1 MDKTRAPLVVVLL
14 LLGTW
19 AQLNS
24 SWIDD
29 ALDRE
34 GSNSVDGYELVGLQ
48 SDERWLVLKV
58 SFPDNPFPETIPLPL
73 FEGEA
78 SAHAYI
84 EQMSGNRSSLSITM
98 IDQVW
103 QSPHPDSEWGKDSSD
118 ERDVGGDFGGA
129 SDLAAATI
137 DSLLS
142 GIDLSDWDLDG
153 DGVIDRL
160 LILHSGEAQ
169 ELGGPSS
176 SIWSHYS
183 TFQDPIDIGDFS
195 FEHYTMVSINGG
207 LGVLIHEMLHQM
219 GAVDLYD
226 VHSET
231 PTRNWHG
238 LGDWDI
244 MASGNW
250 IEDGNL
256 PSLPSSSTLGL
267 IGGLPGPGMSGQA
280 VLTDEVLSLT
290 PFNESKSYTLKPI
303 PDGGVPLTIKIA
315 PGEFVWVTY
324 RADFGFDSGLPGHGI
339 LVEQQDT
346 NYGDIGDNLVN
357 TDPAKAWVR
366 IVEADGDDALLRAR
380 DYGSQGDVFI
390 EGESFGSSGHQ
401 IRDNRGRLVN
411 WTIQV
416 TNVSEDQVQ
425 IQYTKDEHPIASVV
439 TPRSPIVLLP
449 GEVATATVS
458 TSETCT
464 LVTNLTTAESINLIQ
479 VDKGR
484 QYLEVSILDTDAIGV
499 FPGDSGRISG
509 TIGCE
514 GRPPYDLSLDW
525 YSIPHRLSN
534 GTLEA
539 LIPWDEPSTID
550 LFPNSEGMGPRT
562 YSVSID
568 GAAYR
573 IASVAKQVRFEPGD
587 PIVLEID
594 PSGLLEPG
602 MIAKGELVFID
613 SNKLEQRIPIVL
625 HAEQDFPLSGPLRWL
640 AAPSN
645 AVSLIC
651 LLLAAS
657 VATGKKDAYDDKR
670 VRIQNRKIKRILRVP
685 SQREE
690 TDPGRNEE

>member
-1 MDKTRAPLVVVLL
+1 MLSV
-14 LLGTW
+14 W
-19 AQLNS
+19 AQTNS

-29 ALDRE
+29 AFDRE
-34 GSNSVDGYELVGLQ
+34 GSNSVNGYELVGLQ
-48 SDERWLVLKV
+48 SEERWLVLRV
-58 SFPDNPFPETIPLPL
+58 SFPDEPFPENIPLSL
-73 FEGEA
+73 FEGET
-78 SAHAYI
+78 SAHSYI
-84 EQMSGNRSSLSITM
+84 EQMSGNRSSLRITL

-103 QSPHPDSEWGKDSSD
+103 QSPHPESEWGMDSSV
-118 ERDVGGDFGGA
+118 ERDVGGDYGGA
-129 SDLAAATI
+129 SDLAAAAI

-183 TFQDPIDIGDFS
+183 PLQDSITKGDFS

-226 VHSET
+226 VHSDT

-238 LGDWDI
+238 LGDWGI

-256 PSLPSSSTLGL
+256 PSLPSSSTLDL
-267 IGGLPGPGMSGQA
+267 IGGLTGSGI
-280 VLTDEVLSLT
+280 LSQ
-290 PFNESKSYTLKPI
+290 NESKSYTLKPI
-303 PDGGVPLTIKIA
+303 PKGGGPMAIKIA

-324 RADFGFDSGLPGHGI
+324 RANYGFDGGLPGHGI

-346 NYGDIGDNLVN
+346 NYGDIGDNLAN

-366 IVEADGDDALLRAR
+366 IIEADGDDALLRAR
-380 DYGSQGDVFI
+380 DYGSQGDVFT

-411 WTIQV
+411 WTILV
-416 TNVSEDQVQ
+416 NNVSEDQVQ
-425 IQYTKDEHPIASVV
+425 IQYTKDENSIASVV
-439 TPRSPIVLLP
+439 TPRSPIVLMP

-458 TSETCT
+458 TLQTCI
-464 LVTNLTTAESINLIQ
+464 LLTNLSTAESINLIQ

-484 QYLEVSILDTDAIGV
+484 QYLEVSILDTNAIGV

-509 TIGCE
+509 TMGCE
-514 GRPPYDLSLDW
+514 GHPPYDLSLEW

-534 GTLEA
+534 ETIEA
-539 LIPWDEPSTID
+539 IIPWDEPSTIN
-550 LFPNSEGMGPRT
+550 LNLNSEGTGPRT

-568 GAAYR
+568 GAADR
-573 IASVAKQVRFEPGD
+573 VASVPNQVRFEPGD
-587 PIVLEID
+587 SIILQID

-602 MIAKGELVFID
+602 MIARGELVFID
-613 SNKLEQRIPIVL
+613 SNKLEQRISIVL
-625 HAEQDFPLSGPLRWL
+625 HAEQDFLLWGPLRWL

-645 AVSLIC
+645 AISLIC
-651 LLLAAS
+651 LLLVAS
-657 VATGKKDAYDDKR
+657 VATGKRD
-670 VRIQNRKIKRILRVP
+670 
-685 SQREE
+685 E
-690 TDPGRNEE
+690 

>member
-1 MDKTRAPLVVVLL
+1 MDKLRATLVVALL
-14 LLGTW
+14 MLCAWT
-19 AQLNS
+19 QINS

-29 ALDRE
+29 TFDRE
-34 GSNSVDGYELVGLQ
+34 RANPVDGYELVGLQ
-48 SDERWLVLKV
+48 SDERWLVLRV
-58 SFPDNPFPETIPLPL
+58 SFPDEPFPGNIPLSL
-73 FEGEA
+73 FEGET

-103 QSPHPDSEWGKDSSD
+103 QSPHPESEWGKDSSD
-118 ERDVGGDFGGA
+118 ERDVGGDYGGA
-129 SDLAAATI
+129 SALAAAAI
-137 DSLLS
+137 DSLPP

-169 ELGGPSS
+169 ELGGPTS

-183 TFQDPIDIGDFS
+183 PFQDPIEIGNFS

-231 PTRNWHG
+231 PTRAWHG
-238 LGDWDI
+238 LGDWGI

-250 IEDGNL
+250 IEDGTL
-256 PSLPSSSTLGL
+256 PSLPSSSTLNL
-267 IGGLPGPGMSGQA
+267 IGGLTVPGMPS
-280 VLTDEVLSLT
+280 EVIGHRT
-290 PFNESKSYTLKPI
+290 IPYTLKSI
-303 PDGGVPLTIKIA
+303 PEGGGPLSIKIA
-315 PGEFVWVTY
+315 PGEFVWVTF
-324 RADFGFDSGLPGHGI
+324 RADSGFDSGLPGHGI

-346 NYGDIGDNLVN
+346 NYGDIDDNLVN
-357 TDPAKAWVR
+357 TDPVKAWVK
-366 IVEADGDDALLRAR
+366 IIEADGDDALLRAR
-380 DYGSQGDVFI
+380 DYGSQGDVFT

-411 WTIQV
+411 WTILV
-416 TNVSEDQVQ
+416 TNVSVDQVQ
-425 IQYTKDEHPIASVV
+425 IIFTKDENPIASVV

-449 GEVATATVS
+449 GEVATASVS
-458 TSETCT
+458 TPQTCT
-464 LVTNLTTAESINLIQ
+464 LVTNLTTAESINIIQ
-479 VDKGR
+479 VDEGR
-484 QYLEVSILDTDAIGV
+484 QNLEVSILDTDAIGV
-499 FPGDSGRISG
+499 SPGDSGLISG
-509 TIGCE
+509 TMGCE
-514 GRPPYDLSLDW
+514 GQPPYDLYLEW

-534 GTLEA
+534 ETLEE
-539 LIPWDEPSTID
+539 IVPWAEPSTIEIY
-550 LFPNSEGMGPRT
+550 PNSDGNGSMT

-568 GAAYR
+568 GAANR
-573 IASVAKQVRFEPGD
+573 IASVTNQVRFEPGD
-587 PIVLEID
+587 SIVLEID

-613 SNKLEQRIPIVL
+613 SKKLEQRIPIVL
-625 HAEQDFPLSGPLRWL
+625 HAEQDFPLSGPLLWL

-645 AVSLIC
+645 AIFLIC

-657 VATGKKDAYDDKR
+657 VATGKKD
-670 VRIQNRKIKRILRVP
+670 
-685 SQREE
+685 E
-690 TDPGRNEE
+690 

>member
-1 MDKTRAPLVVVLL
+1 VDKTRAPLVVVLL
-14 LLGTW
+14 MLGTW
-19 AQLNS
+19 AQVNS
-24 SWIDD
+24 PWVDD
-29 ALDRE
+29 AFDRE
-34 GSNSVDGYELVGLQ
+34 QSNSADGYELVGLQ
-48 SDERWLVLKV
+48 SDERWLVLRV
-58 SFPDNPFPETIPLPL
+58 AFPDKSLPGNIPLSL
-73 FEGEA
+73 FEGET

-84 EQMSGNRSSLSITM
+84 QQMSGNRSSLNITLF
-98 IDQVW
+98 DQIW
-103 QSPHPDSEWGKDSSD
+103 QSPHPESEWGKDTSD
-118 ERDVGGDFGGA
+118 ERDVGGDYGGA
-129 SDLAAATI
+129 SDLAAAAI
-137 DSLLS
+137 VALLS
-142 GIDLSDWDLDG
+142 GIDLSEWDLDG

-183 TFQDPIDIGDFS
+183 PFQDPIDIGDFS

-238 LGDWDI
+238 LGDWGV

-256 PSLPSSSTLGL
+256 PSLPSSSTLNL
-267 IGGLPGPGMSGQA
+267 IGGLTGPFIPNQEIE
-280 VLTDEVLSLT
+280 TDLLVPVTS
-290 PFNESKSYTLKPI
+290 FNESKTYTLKPI
-303 PDGGVPLTIKIA
+303 PQGGGPLSIKIA
-315 PGEFVWVTY
+315 PGEFVWVTF
-324 RADFGFDSGLPGHGI
+324 RANSGFDSGLPGHGI

-346 NYGDIGDNLVN
+346 NYGDISDNLVN
-357 TDPAKAWVR
+357 TDPAKAWVK

-380 DYGSQGDVFI
+380 NYGSQGDVFT
-390 EGESFGSSGHQ
+390 EGGSFGSSGHQ

-411 WTIQV
+411 WTIQI
-416 TNVSEDQVQ
+416 TNVSAYQVQ
-425 IQYTKDEHPIASVV
+425 IQYTKDENTIASVV

-458 TSETCT
+458 TPQTCT
-464 LVTNLTTAESINLIQ
+464 LITNLTTAESINIIQ
-479 VDKGR
+479 VDKEER
-484 QYLEVSILDTDAIGV
+484 QYLEVTILDIDANGV

-509 TIGCE
+509 TMGCE
-514 GRPPYDLSLDW
+514 GHPPYDLSLEW

-534 GTLEA
+534 QTLEV
-539 LIPWDEPSTID
+539 IVPWDEPSTIA
-550 LFPNSEGMGPRT
+550 LYPNSEGIGPRT

-568 GAAYR
+568 GAANR
-573 IASVAKQVRFEPGD
+573 ISNVVKQVRFEPGD
-587 PIVLEID
+587 AIVLEID

-602 MIAKGELVFID
+602 MIAKGEVVFID
-613 SNKLEQRIPIVL
+613 SNKLEQRIPLIL
-625 HAEQDFPLSGPLRWL
+625 HAEQEFPLSGPLRWL

-645 AVSLIC
+645 AISLIC

-657 VATGKKDAYDDKR
+657 VVTGKKD
-670 VRIQNRKIKRILRVP
+670 
-685 SQREE
+685 E
-690 TDPGRNEE
+690 

>member
-1 MDKTRAPLVVVLL
+1 MDKHRAALVVVLL
-14 LLGTW
+14 MLGAW
-19 AQLNS
+19 AQTNS

-29 ALDRE
+29 AFDRE
-34 GSNSVDGYELVGLQ
+34 GSNSVNGYELVGLQ
-48 SDERWLVLKV
+48 SEERWLVLRV
-58 SFPDNPFPETIPLPL
+58 SFPDEPFPVNIPLSL
-73 FEGEA
+73 FEGDT

-103 QSPHPDSEWGKDSSD
+103 QSPHPESEWGKDSSD
-118 ERDVGGDFGGA
+118 ERDVGGNYGGA
-129 SDLAAATI
+129 SDLAAAAI
-137 DSLLS
+137 DALPS
-142 GIDLSDWDLDG
+142 GIDLSDWDLNG

-169 ELGGPSS
+169 ELGAPPS

-183 TFQDPIDIGDFS
+183 PLQDSIAKGDFS

-238 LGDWDI
+238 LGDWGI

-256 PSLPSSSTLGL
+256 PSLPSSSTLDL
-267 IGGLPGPGMSGQA
+267 IGGLTGPGMPSQA
-280 VLTDEVLSLT
+280 VLSGLLPSLT
-290 PFNESKSYTLKPI
+290 SFNESNSYTLKPI
-303 PDGGVPLTIKIA
+303 PKGGGPMAIKIA

-324 RADFGFDSGLPGHGI
+324 RANSGFDSGLPGHGI

-380 DYGSQGDVFI
+380 DYGSQGDVFT

-411 WTIQV
+411 WTILV
-416 TNVSEDQVQ
+416 NNVSEDQVQ
-425 IQYTKDEHPIASVV
+425 IQYTKDENPIASVV

-449 GEVATATVS
+449 GEMATATVS
-458 TSETCT
+458 TLQTCI

-479 VDKGR
+479 VDKAR
-484 QYLEVSILDTDAIGV
+484 QYLEVSILDTNAIGV

-509 TIGCE
+509 TMGCE
-514 GRPPYDLSLDW
+514 GHPPYDLSLEW

-534 GTLEA
+534 ETLEA
-539 LIPWDEPSTID
+539 IVPWDEPSTIN
-550 LFPNSEGMGPRT
+550 LNPNSEGTGPRT

-568 GAAYR
+568 GAADR
-573 IASVAKQVRFEPGD
+573 VASVANQVRFEPGD
-587 PIVLEID
+587 SIILQID

-602 MIAKGELVFID
+602 MIARGELVFID
-613 SNKLEQRIPIVL
+613 SNKLEQRISIVL
-625 HAEQDFPLSGPLRWL
+625 HAEQDFPISGPLRWL

-657 VATGKKDAYDDKR
+657 VATGKRD
-670 VRIQNRKIKRILRVP
+670 
-685 SQREE
+685 E
-690 TDPGRNEE
+690 

>member
-1 MDKTRAPLVVVLL
+1 VDKTRALLVIGLL
-14 LLGTW
+14 MLGTW
-19 AQLNS
+19 AQVNS
-24 SWIDD
+24 SWVDD
-29 ALDRE
+29 AFDRE
-34 GSNSVDGYELVGLQ
+34 QSNSVVEDKLVGLQ
-48 SDERWLVLKV
+48 SDERWLVLRV
-58 SFPDNPFPETIPLPL
+58 AFPDESFPGNIPLSL
-73 FEGEA
+73 FEGET

-84 EQMSGNRSSLSITM
+84 EQMSGNRSSLNITM
-98 IDQVW
+98 FDRVW
-103 QSPHPDSEWGKDSSD
+103 QSPYPESEWGKDSTD
-118 ERDVGGDFGGA
+118 ERDVGGDYGGA
-129 SDLAAATI
+129 SDLAAAVI
-137 DSLLS
+137 VSLLS
-142 GIDLSDWDLDG
+142 GIDLSEWDLDG

-169 ELGGPSS
+169 ELGAPSS

-183 TFQDPIDIGDFS
+183 PFQDPIHIGDFS

-238 LGDWDI
+238 LGDWGV

-256 PSLPSSSTLGL
+256 PSLPSSSTLDL
-267 IGGLPGPGMSGQA
+267 IGGLIGPFMPGEGVVTDLLAP
-280 VLTDEVLSLT
+280 LTS
-290 PFNESKSYTLKPI
+290 FNESKTYTLTPI
-303 PDGGVPLTIKIA
+303 PEGGGPLMIKIA
-315 PGEFVWVTY
+315 PEEFVWVTF
-324 RADFGFDSGLPGHGI
+324 RANSGFDSGLPGHGI
-339 LVEQQDT
+339 LVEQQDK

-357 TDPAKAWVR
+357 TDPTKAWVK

-380 DYGSQGDVFI
+380 NYGSQGDVFT

-411 WTIQV
+411 WIIQI
-416 TNVSEDQVQ
+416 TNVSAYQVQ
-425 IQYTKDEHPIASVV
+425 IQYTKDENPIASVV

-458 TSETCT
+458 TPQTCT
-464 LVTNLTTAESINLIQ
+464 LITNLTTAESINLIQ
-479 VDKGR
+479 VDKEDR
-484 QYLEVSILDTDAIGV
+484 RYLEVSILDTDAIGV

-509 TIGCE
+509 TMGCE
-514 GRPPYDLSLDW
+514 GHPPYDLSLEW

-534 GTLEA
+534 ETLEVTV
-539 LIPWDEPSTID
+539 PWDEPSTID
-550 LFPNSEGMGPRT
+550 LYPNSEGIGPRT

-568 GAAYR
+568 GAANR
-573 IASVAKQVRFEPGD
+573 ISSAPKQVRFEPGD
-587 PIVLEID
+587 SIVLEID

-602 MIAKGELVFID
+602 MIAKGEVVFID
-613 SNKLEQRIPIVL
+613 SNKLEQRISLVL
-625 HAEQDFPLSGPLRWL
+625 HAEQEFPLSGPLQWL

-651 LLLAAS
+651 LLLVAS
-657 VATGKKDAYDDKR
+657 VVTGKKD
-670 VRIQNRKIKRILRVP
+670 
-685 SQREE
+685 E
-690 TDPGRNEE
+690 